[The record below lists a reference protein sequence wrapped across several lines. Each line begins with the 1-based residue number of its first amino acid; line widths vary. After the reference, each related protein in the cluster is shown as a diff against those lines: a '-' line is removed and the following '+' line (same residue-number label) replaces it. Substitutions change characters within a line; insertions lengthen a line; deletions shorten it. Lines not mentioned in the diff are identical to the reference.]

1 VYLFCKQTVKIKE
14 KNNKKNW
21 INEIKGKGKDKEER
35 ERVKGKRGGFMLVIA
50 IS

>member
-14 KNNKKNW
+14 IKKIW